1 METIRKQG
9 SHHTACRFIFVSMG
23 KRGNQSS
30 MLPGYNNVVQL
41 IMFCFNN
48 HAYFAHILLCHN
60 LNTHQKLG
68 EVQIILQYAQH
79 L

>member
-9 SHHTACRFIFVSMG
+9 SHHAACRFIFVSLMCMR

-30 MLPGYNNVVQL
+30 MLKGYNNVVQL

-48 HAYFAHILLCHN
+48 HACFTHI
-60 LNTHQKLG
+60 T
-68 EVQIILQYAQH
+68 VS
-79 L
+79 